1 MKHPDLKVKSTT
13 VKENSA
19 YRVRVE
25 SWESISPKGLIA
37 INFIQESLNK
47 DGEVDLSSTYSYN
60 MTRDEIGNLC
70 KALLEV

>member
-1 MKHPDLKVKSTT
+1 MKHPDLKVKSVT

-25 SWESISPKGLIA
+25 SWESVAPAGLFA

-60 MTRDEIGNLC
+60 MTKEEINNLC
-70 KALLEV
+70 KALSEV

>member
-1 MKHPDLKVKSTT
+1 MKHASLKVKSTT

-19 YRVRVE
+19 YRVRIE
-25 SWESISPKGLIA
+25 SWESTAPKGLIS

-47 DGEVDLSSTYSYN
+47 DGEVDLASTYSYN

>member
-60 MTRDEIGNLC
+60 MSNEEISNLC

>member
-19 YRVRVE
+19 YRVRIE
-25 SWESISPKGLIA
+25 SWESISPKGLIS
-37 INFIQESLNK
+37 INFIQESLNN

-60 MTRDEIGNLC
+60 MTKEEIGNLC

>member
-1 MKHPDLKVKSTT
+1 MKHPDIKVKSTT

-19 YRVRVE
+19 YRVRIE
-25 SWESISPKGLIA
+25 SWESVAPKGLIA
-37 INFIQESLNK
+37 INFIQESLNT

-70 KALLEV
+70 KSLLEV